1 MRGWCRSRGAR
12 PVREHWGAWGCT
24 ASASTRPDWRA
35 TCLLGQMHAPL
46 KTSPWRGV
54 WRSELS
60 AQVSCV
66 FLSQRGVALS
76 LQAAR
81 RPWLCR
87 RCRYACTTRGPAT
100 RSTGVEL
107 DENRSGGEVDRK
119 RASAISSAS
128 PMPCTAAP
136 HARALRCFAHRAVN
150 VPRAAAGSSSGAPA
164 CASQRYSPSFA
175 LSAAPSRHTHRCS
188 TLRYVARPRLV
199 RGGSAGVTQAVTT
212 DAGTLL
218 PMEARHLFE
227 PQGKTTAA
235 GRRKLN

>member
-1 MRGWCRSRGAR
+1 VRGWYRSRGATSA
-12 PVREHWGAWGCT
+12 REHWGAWGCT

-35 TCLLGQMHAPL
+35 TCLPGQRHAPL

-54 WRSELS
+54 ALRARLKRFACS
-60 AQVSCV
+60 
-66 FLSQRGVALS
+66 SQRGVELS
-76 LQAAR
+76 LLAAR
-81 RPWLCR
+81 RPWSCR

-100 RSTGVEL
+100 RPTGVEL
-107 DENRSGGEVDRK
+107 DENGIENERSAV
-119 RASAISSAS
+119 SSAS
-128 PMPCTAAP
+128 PMPCTAAS

-164 CASQRYSPSFA
+164 CASQRCSQSFA
-175 LSAAPSRHTHRCS
+175 LCAAPSRHTHRCS

-199 RGGSAGVTQAVTT
+199 RGGSAGVTQLTS
-212 DAGTLL
+212 DASTLL

-227 PQGKTTAA
+227 PQGKTTPA